1 MFALFALYRWRVH
14 ELRTQLTL
22 RFEERLAERTR
33 IAQDL
38 HDTLLQGLVSASMQ
52 LHVANDHIDEN
63 APAKPLVGRVMQ
75 LMGQV
80 IEEGRDAVRGLRSTS
95 GNADDLETAFSRA
108 GQEFAN
114 EKVKDCRVIVEGT
127 PRKLHPIIRDE
138 AYRIGREAL
147 ANAFRHSQANKIEIE
162 LEYSTKQLR
171 ILVRDDGTGIDSDV
185 LQSGRDGH
193 WGLAG
198 MRERAE
204 SIGARLKV
212 WSRANAGTEV
222 ELLIPSQVA
231 FHKKKKDM
239 SKSPIRVFSV
249 DDHPLLREGI
259 AALVNS
265 QPDMVLIGQAAT
277 GAEAIQL
284 FKEQL
289 PDVTL
294 LDLRLPDMSGIDV
307 LIAIRSQFPEARIIM
322 LTTFEGDVEI
332 QRALQAGARGYLL
345 KNMPPTEL
353 LEVIRQVHAG
363 KKRIPPEIAS
373 QLLEHMSDEV
383 LTERE
388 IEVLREVADG
398 NRNREIAERL
408 FISEETVKVHIKHIM
423 EKLGASD
430 RTQAVSI
437 GLRRGIIQL

>member
-1 MFALFALYRWRVH
+1 M
-14 ELRTQLTL
+14 
-22 RFEERLAERTR
+22 
-33 IAQDL
+33 
-38 HDTLLQGLVSASMQ
+38 S
-52 LHVANDHIDEN
+52 
-63 APAKPLVGRVMQ
+63 
-75 LMGQV
+75 
-80 IEEGRDAVRGLRSTS
+80 
-95 GNADDLETAFSRA
+95 
-108 GQEFAN
+108 
-114 EKVKDCRVIVEGT
+114 
-127 PRKLHPIIRDE
+127 
-138 AYRIGREAL
+138 
-147 ANAFRHSQANKIEIE
+147 
-162 LEYSTKQLR
+162 
-171 ILVRDDGTGIDSDV
+171 
-185 LQSGRDGH
+185 
-193 WGLAG
+193 
-198 MRERAE
+198 
-204 SIGARLKV
+204 
-212 WSRANAGTEV
+212 
-222 ELLIPSQVA
+222 
-231 FHKKKKDM
+231 

-265 QPDMVLIGQAAT
+265 QPDMALIGQGST

-284 FKEQL
+284 FREHL

-373 QLLEHMSDEV
+373 QLLEHMADEV

-388 IEVLREVADG
+388 IEVLRQVADG
-398 NRNREIAERL
+398 NRNREIAELL